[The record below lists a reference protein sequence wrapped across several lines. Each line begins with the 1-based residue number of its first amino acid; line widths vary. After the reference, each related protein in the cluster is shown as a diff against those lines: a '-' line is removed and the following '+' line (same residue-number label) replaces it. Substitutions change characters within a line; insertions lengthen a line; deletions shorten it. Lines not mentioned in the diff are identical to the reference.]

1 MTDEKATQ
9 RGRRVAIRKLKYLL
23 LMAVSALVS
32 CDGTVYQSFKQV
44 SCSSWSPK
52 DTVSFLYE
60 GVSKPGSDGT
70 TLNMTALVRYNAD
83 YKYKNLIMRVETIR
97 MADTLLLSVDTLHCQ
112 IYDDSGYRL
121 GSTAGSLYQNVSND
135 VFVEA
140 SPSDTL
146 MLRLSHIMSDE
157 SLAGVCDVGL
167 RLTSEK

>member
-23 LMAVSALVS
+23 AVLALVS
-32 CDGTVYQSFKQV
+32 CDGTVFQSFKQV
-44 SCSSWSPK
+44 SSSSWSPK
-52 DTVSFLYE
+52 DTVSFVYE
-60 GVSKPGSDGT
+60 GVNKPGSGG
-70 TLNMTALVRYNAD
+70 TALKMSAQVRYNAD

-97 MADTLLLSVDTLHCQ
+97 IADTLLLSVDTLHCQ

-135 VFVEA
+135 VFIEA

-167 RLTSEK
+167 KLTK

>member
-23 LMAVSALVS
+23 AVLALVS

-44 SCSSWSPK
+44 SSSSWSPK
-52 DTVSFLYE
+52 DTVSFVYE
-60 GVSKPGSDGT
+60 GVNKPGSGG
-70 TLNMTALVRYNAD
+70 TALKMSAQVRYNTD

-97 MADTLLLSVDTLHCQ
+97 IADSLLLSVDTLHCQ

-135 VFVEA
+135 VFIEA

-167 RLTSEK
+167 KLTK

>member
-23 LMAVSALVS
+23 AVLALVS

-44 SCSSWSPK
+44 SSSSWSPK
-52 DTVSFLYE
+52 DTVSFVYE
-60 GVSKPGSDGT
+60 GVNKPGSGG
-70 TLNMTALVRYNAD
+70 TALKMSAQVRYNTD

-97 MADTLLLSVDTLHCQ
+97 IADTLLLSVDTLHCQ

-135 VFVEA
+135 VFIEA

-167 RLTSEK
+167 KLTK

>member
-9 RGRRVAIRKLKYLL
+9 RGRRVALRKLKYLL
-23 LMAVSALVS
+23 AVLALVS

-44 SCSSWSPK
+44 SSSSWSPK
-52 DTVSFLYE
+52 DTVSFVYE
-60 GVSKPGSDGT
+60 GVNKPGSGG
-70 TLNMTALVRYNAD
+70 TALKMSAQVRYNTD

-97 MADTLLLSVDTLHCQ
+97 IADTLLLSVDTLHCQ

-167 RLTSEK
+167 KLTK

>member
-23 LMAVSALVS
+23 AVLALVS

-44 SCSSWSPK
+44 SSSSWSPK
-52 DTVSFLYE
+52 DTVSFVYE
-60 GVSKPGSDGT
+60 GVNKPGSGGT
-70 TLNMTALVRYNAD
+70 AHKMSAQVRYNTD

-97 MADTLLLSVDTLHCQ
+97 ISDTLLLSVDTLHCQ

-135 VFVEA
+135 VFIEA

-167 RLTSEK
+167 KLTK

>member
-1 MTDEKATQ
+1 
-9 RGRRVAIRKLKYLL
+9 
-23 LMAVSALVS
+23 
-32 CDGTVYQSFKQV
+32 
-44 SCSSWSPK
+44 
-52 DTVSFLYE
+52 
-60 GVSKPGSDGT
+60 
-70 TLNMTALVRYNAD
+70 
-83 YKYKNLIMRVETIR
+83 

>member
-23 LMAVSALVS
+23 AVLALVS

-44 SCSSWSPK
+44 SSSSWSPK
-52 DTVSFLYE
+52 DTVSFVYE
-60 GVSKPGSDGT
+60 GVNKPGSGG
-70 TLNMTALVRYNAD
+70 TALKMSAQVRYNTD

-97 MADTLLLSVDTLHCQ
+97 IADTLLLSVDTLHCQ

-167 RLTSEK
+167 KLTK

>member
-23 LMAVSALVS
+23 AVLALVS

-44 SCSSWSPK
+44 SSSSWSPK
-52 DTVSFLYE
+52 DTVSFVYE
-60 GVSKPGSDGT
+60 GVNKPGSGE
-70 TLNMTALVRYNAD
+70 TALKMSAQVRYNTD

-97 MADTLLLSVDTLHCQ
+97 IADTLLLSVDTLHCQ

-135 VFVEA
+135 VFIEA

-167 RLTSEK
+167 KLTK

>member
-23 LMAVSALVS
+23 AVLALVS

-44 SCSSWSPK
+44 SSSSWSPK
-52 DTVSFLYE
+52 DTVSFVYE
-60 GVSKPGSDGT
+60 GVNKPGSGG
-70 TLNMTALVRYNAD
+70 TALKMSAQVRYNTD

-97 MADTLLLSVDTLHCQ
+97 IADTLLLSVDTLHCQ

-135 VFVEA
+135 VLIEA

-167 RLTSEK
+167 KLTK

>member
-23 LMAVSALVS
+23 AVLALVS
-32 CDGTVYQSFKQV
+32 CDGTVFQSFKQV
-44 SCSSWSPK
+44 SSSSWSPK
-52 DTVSFLYE
+52 DTVSFVYE
-60 GVSKPGSDGT
+60 GVNKPGSGGT
-70 TLNMTALVRYNAD
+70 VLKMSAQVRYNTD

-97 MADTLLLSVDTLHCQ
+97 IADTLLLSVDTLHCQ

-135 VFVEA
+135 VFIEA

-167 RLTSEK
+167 KLTK